1 MTPVDRICASRVAIV
16 GVELVWSRAIEAEQ
30 DGWQGAVP
38 ASGRGERSVQVDTYR
53 GDLAEQALGGEV
65 IGEACRGAH
74 RSHGVRAGRADPHA
88 EQVEHADRHD
98 PSSGI
103 ADRDGGG
110 ARRTRVHD
118 RPHGYVGT
126 TMGETCSYVKAGRR
140 SSACHPMTVEQL
152 DGRDQLTC
160 GRRSSC

>member
-1 MTPVDRICASRVAIV
+1 MSDCQGNRGGPAEVDDAGGPHLRQPGGHVV
-16 GVELVWSRAIEAEQ
+16 GVELVWSRALEAEQ
-30 DGWQGAVP
+30 DGWQRAVP
-38 ASGRGERSVQVDTYR
+38 ASGRRERSVQVDTYR

-118 RPHGYVGT
+118 RPMGT
-126 TMGETCSYVKAGRR
+126 SVQPWEKRAATSRQADD
-140 SSACHPMTVEQL
+140 HPPAT
-152 DGRDQLTC
+152 R
-160 GRRSSC
+160 